1 MKLDC
6 RRSRAPRRQARRCL
20 MLSIP
25 LRELSMATRV
35 FVDGQEGTT
44 GLRINEYLAR
54 RSDVEVLRAAPELR
68 KDAGE
73 RARLLN
79 AADVAFLC
87 LPDAA
92 AREAV
97 ALVTNPKTCLIDA
110 STAHRTASDWVFGL
124 PELAADQRARIR
136 ASKRI
141 ANPGCHS
148 TGFILLVR
156 PLVDAGLVSSAAL
169 LSATLDHRL
178 LRRRQEDD
186 RAVRGRRRSAPGRA
200 APLRPQAQPQA
211 PARDDGAQPAR
222 DGADLHAD
230 RRQLPEGPVGR
241 GAAAPVDAQA
251 RHDGRAAARGARA
264 SAMPASAS
272 FASCRSATRRRSAD
286 GYFDV
291 QACNDTQQRRAVRVR
306 QRRRRCC

>member
-1 MKLDC
+1 
-6 RRSRAPRRQARRCL
+6 
-20 MLSIP
+20 
-25 LRELSMATRV
+25 MATRV

-68 KDAGE
+68 KDAHE

-97 ALVTNPKTCLIDA
+97 ALVTNPSTCLIDA

-156 PLVDAGLVSSAAL
+156 PLVDAGLVSSTAL
-169 LSATLDHRL
+169 AQRDLDHRL

-186 RAVRGRRRSAPGRA
+186 RAVRGRRRP
-200 APLRPQAQPQA
+200 A
-211 PARDDGAQPAR
+211 PAT
-222 DGADLHAD
+222 
-230 RRQLPEGPVGR
+230 RRGR
-241 GAAAPVDAQA
+241 TGSS
-251 RHDGRAAARGARA
+251 
-264 SAMPASAS
+264 SATSTCPRWRRTAGSRRRRS
-272 FASCRSATRRRSAD
+272 SCRSSATS
-286 GYFDV
+286 
-291 QACNDTQQRRAVRVR
+291 
-306 QRRRRCC
+306 